1 MKKRIEPKRYL
12 ISFDSHTL
20 SHIFTDILVVG
31 SGVAGLSAAIQA
43 SKYNSVLIVTKDK
56 IDENNTT
63 YAQGG
68 IAVVLSPEDDVVK
81 HKTDTLTAGQG
92 LCDASVVGMIISEG
106 SKRVQEMIGL
116 GAEFDKENDHLIFTQ
131 EGGHSFPRIIR
142 ALGDST
148 GREVENTLI
157 RCIKK
162 DKNIKVFEYTYTIDL
177 ITEDNVCHGIVA
189 WHPKKGTTLIWA
201 KQTILATGGC
211 GQVYR
216 ETTNPNIATGDGLA
230 MAYRAGAALQD
241 LEFVQ
246 FHPTTLYIAGAVRFL
261 ITETVRGEGG
271 ILRNKNGERF
281 MPKYHERAEL
291 APRDVVSQS
300 ILREMQNTD
309 HTHVYLDVRHIPKK
323 RLYTRFP
330 KIKEICE
337 SFGIDISKD
346 LIPVRPSA
354 HYMIGGIKV
363 NRFSMTTVKQLYA
376 CGEVACT
383 GMHGANRLGSNS
395 LLEGLVMGNIAG
407 IEACKSAQGVKRKLA
422 PFSIHETSG
431 GSKTSWLDL
440 EDIGNS
446 LKSLM
451 WRNVGI
457 ERDEKRLLQAE
468 EMIDMWCKY
477 VMDKEFSNPFGWE
490 LQNMLL
496 VASLIVSSANKRK
509 ESRGVH
515 HRTDYPQT
523 DDIHWKK
530 HIVVAK

>member
-1 MKKRIEPKRYL
+1 MKKRIVPKRYL
-12 ISFDSHTL
+12 ISFDTRTH

-43 SKYNSVLIVTKDK
+43 SNHSSVLIITKDK

-68 IAVVLSPEDDVVK
+68 VAVVLSPGDNISK
-81 HKTDTLTAGQG
+81 HKKDTLTAGQG
-92 LCDASVVGMIISEG
+92 LCNPAIVSKIISEG
-106 SKRVQEMIGL
+106 PKRVQEMIEW

-131 EGGHSFPRIIR
+131 EGGHGFPRIIR

-157 RCIKK
+157 RRIKK
-162 DKNIKVFEYTYTIDL
+162 NKNIKVFEYTYAIDL
-177 ITEDNVCHGIVA
+177 ITADNVCHGIAA

-201 KQTILATGGC
+201 KQTILASGGC

-216 ETTNPNIATGDGLA
+216 ETTNPGVATGDGLA
-230 MAYRAGAALQD
+230 MAYRAGAFLQD
-241 LEFVQ
+241 MEFVQ

-271 ILRNKNGERF
+271 ILLNKNGDRF
-281 MPKYHERAEL
+281 MPKYHEKAEL

-300 ILREMQNTD
+300 ILKEMRETGN
-309 HTHVYLDVRHIPKK
+309 THVYLDIRHIPRK
-323 RLYTRFP
+323 RLFTRFP

-363 NRFSMTTVKQLYA
+363 NRFSMTTVEHLYA
-376 CGEVACT
+376 CGEAACT

-407 IEACKSAQGVKRKLA
+407 IEACKSAQSVKTNLT
-422 PFSIHETSG
+422 PLSMNETPG
-431 GSKTSWLDL
+431 ASKISWLDL
-440 EDIGNS
+440 EDIGDS

-457 ERDEKRLLQAE
+457 ERNEKRLLQAE

-477 VMDKEFSNPFGWE
+477 VMDKEFSSPEGWE

-496 VASLIVSSANKRK
+496 VASLIVSSAYKRR

-530 HIVVAK
+530 HLVLKK